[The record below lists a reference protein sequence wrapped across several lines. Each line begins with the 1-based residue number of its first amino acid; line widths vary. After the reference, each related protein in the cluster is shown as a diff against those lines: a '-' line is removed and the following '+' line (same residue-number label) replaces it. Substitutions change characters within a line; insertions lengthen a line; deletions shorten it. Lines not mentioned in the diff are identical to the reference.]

1 MAERNGIGRPGAPE
15 AATHEERA
23 LLKVISTAV
32 QSLLGGETF
41 ESWAQSLLSQLGEAT
56 GVSRA
61 YLFKNEAG
69 PGGATLTTQLFE
81 WVASGVAPQI
91 ENPRLQRMS
100 YRATGFDRWE
110 DTLGRGEPIY
120 GPVRELPPSEVGLLE
135 SQQIRA
141 LAVVPVITH
150 EGWWGFIGFDDC
162 VHEREWSSLELD
174 ALKIAANLIGAAME
188 LERARRELWEAQDA
202 MEARVRERSEQLT
215 RAIRALEASEAQAR
229 EQIAELEHLYRTAPT
244 GLALLDRKLRFVRV
258 NQRLADL
265 NGHPVECFP
274 GRSLSEV
281 EPVGAAAFEALC
293 GEVVATGEPLVDRQI
308 EAGPPEAPRTH
319 LVSCY
324 PLLAP
329 DGTVR
334 AVSAVV
340 HDVTEYRQAEEHRRN
355 LEVRLEQAKKLES
368 LGILAGGVAHD
379 FNNLLVSMLGN
390 ADLAADELPP
400 NSPARPFLHEI
411 AQAASRAAELTQQ
424 LLEYAGKG
432 RFVTAPLDL
441 SQVVREAVELVR
453 GVIPGGIIIHD
464 RLALILPAVQG
475 DKTALRQVVMNLL
488 TNAAESIPNGR
499 GQITLRSGWLTPSQ
513 AYLARSEMPAEV
525 MADDY
530 AFVEVE
536 DSGCGM
542 DEEIQKRIFEPFF
555 TTKFTGRGLG
565 LAATLGIVR
574 AHRGVIR
581 LQSRPGEGTRI
592 QVLFPCFWTG
602 ADTAPAEPSDY

>member
-1 MAERNGIGRPGAPE
+1 MAERNGIRRPGAPE
-15 AATHEERA
+15 APIHEECA

-61 YLFKNEAG
+61 YVFENESG

-81 WVASGVAPQI
+81 WVASGVSPQI
-91 ENPRLQRMS
+91 GNPLLQRVS
-100 YRATGFDRWE
+100 YQATGFDRWAE
-110 DTLGRGEPIY
+110 TLGRGEPIY

-162 VHEREWSSLELD
+162 VREREWSSLELD

-244 GLALLDRKLRFVRV
+244 GLGLLDRKLRFVRV

-265 NGHPVECFP
+265 NGHPVERFP
-274 GRSLSEV
+274 GRSLSAV
-281 EPVGAAAFEALC
+281 VPAGAAAFEALC

-308 EAGPPEAPRTH
+308 EAGTPEAPRTH

-390 ADLAADELPP
+390 ADLAAEELPP
-400 NSPARPFLHEI
+400 NSPARPFLREI
-411 AQAASRAAELTQQ
+411 SRAAGRAAELTQQ

-432 RFVTAPLDL
+432 RFITAPLDL
-441 SQVVREAVELVR
+441 SRVAREAVDLVR
-453 GVIPGGIIIHD
+453 GVIPDGVMIHD
-464 RLALILPAVQG
+464 QLAPDLPAVQG
-475 DKTALRQVVMNLL
+475 DKAALRQVIMNLL
-488 TNAAESIPNGR
+488 ANAAESIPQGR
-499 GQITLRSGWLTPSQ
+499 GHITLRSGWLTPSQ
-513 AYLARSEMPAEV
+513 AYLARDGMPAEV
-525 MADDY
+525 MADDHAY
-530 AFVEVE
+530 VEVE

-542 DEEIQKRIFEPFF
+542 DEEVQKRIFEPFF

-602 ADTAPAEPSDY
+602 EDTAPAEPSNY